1 MKINNFRSWIQL
13 PEISGDGVHPLS
25 AAFCCWAAV
34 SNNRSMAD
42 GQQRRLNVY
51 KNTGACVIAN
61 PPFFCPTSLP
71 RWHNHTYNMIF
82 LHKVLYFSL
91 HEFSYKNVY
100 KISTATRG
108 VSSNLSLIIRRQNFR
123 LFFSSSP
130 FKSAQL
136 SHSLGPLTRKAHP
149 TTSSSL
155 EICSAAP
162 FIL

>member
-1 MKINNFRSWIQL
+1 
-13 PEISGDGVHPLS
+13 
-25 AAFCCWAAV
+25 V
-34 SNNRSMAD
+34 SNKRSMAD
-42 GQQRRLNVY
+42 GQQRRLNVC
-51 KNTGACVIAN
+51 KNTGACIIAN
-61 PPFFCPTSLP
+61 PPFFCCPTSLA

-91 HEFSYKNVY
+91 HELSYKNVY
-100 KISTATRG
+100 KIPAATRG
-108 VSSNLSLIIRRQNFR
+108 VSSSLSLIIKRQNFR
-123 LFFSSSP
+123 LFFLSSP

-136 SHSLGPLTRKAHP
+136 SHSLGPLTRKAHL